1 MKSFPRSDCSLKV
14 LQQRALLQQFV
25 DGVMEKKRDVQERVG
40 EEQEDTAETAA
51 QTTTQMEI
59 YTARMKRQLS

>member
-25 DGVMEKKRDVQERVG
+25 DGVMEKKRDVQECVG
-40 EEQEDTAETAA
+40 EGQEDTAA